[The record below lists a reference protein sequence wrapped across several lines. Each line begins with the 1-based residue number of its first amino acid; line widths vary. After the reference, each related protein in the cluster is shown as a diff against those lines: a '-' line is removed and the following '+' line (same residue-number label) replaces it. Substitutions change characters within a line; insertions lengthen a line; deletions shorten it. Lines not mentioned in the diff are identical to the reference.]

1 MLPPELELLAGRHVP
16 GAGSI
21 EIHRLRGGLMNDT
34 YRVERDGASFAMRVA
49 SPGSSH
55 LGFDRAFEARVLEVA
70 AAADLA
76 PAIAYC
82 DAQRGILITR
92 WALGQRWDR
101 AEVCRPANIARI
113 ALLLR
118 RIHSLP
124 LPMPARVMSPAMWL
138 DYYSAAGRT
147 AVQTRH
153 APALREAAAKHLA
166 AVAALPGV
174 APVLC
179 HSDLHTLN
187 LIDRGRSL
195 LLLDWEYAH
204 VSDPLWD
211 LAGWSANNDLDEDL
225 KQSLLSSYTGGWP
238 TPDERSRL
246 ALLGWLYDYVCLS
259 WSELYLRGAARAD
272 AAPDGVAARA
282 AQLAARLQASSRA
295 D

>member
-1 MLPPELELLAGRHVP
+1 MQPPELELLAARHVP
-16 GAGSI
+16 GSGRI
-21 EIHRLRGGLMNDT
+21 EMHRLRGGLMNDT
-34 YRVERDGASFAMRVA
+34 YRVLRDGESFAMRVA
-49 SPGSSH
+49 SPNRYD
-55 LGFDRAFEARVLEVA
+55 LGLDRAFEARVLEVA
-70 AAADLA
+70 VAADLA

-92 WALGQRWDR
+92 WAVGQRWDH
-101 AEVCRPANIARI
+101 AQVCRPANIARI

-124 LPMPARVMSPAMWL
+124 LPLPARIMSPGMWV
-138 DYYSAAGRT
+138 DYYSAAGET
-147 AVQTRH
+147 ATRARH
-153 APALREAAAKHLA
+153 ALALRDAAAKHLA

-174 APVLC
+174 ARVLC

-187 LIDRGRSL
+187 LIDRGHSL

-204 VSDPLWD
+204 ASDPLWD

-225 KQSLLSSYTGGWP
+225 KQSLLSSYTGRRP
-238 TPDERSRL
+238 TRDERSRL

-259 WSELYLRGAARAD
+259 WSELYLQGAARAD

-282 AQLAARLQASSRA
+282 AQLAARL
-295 D
+295 